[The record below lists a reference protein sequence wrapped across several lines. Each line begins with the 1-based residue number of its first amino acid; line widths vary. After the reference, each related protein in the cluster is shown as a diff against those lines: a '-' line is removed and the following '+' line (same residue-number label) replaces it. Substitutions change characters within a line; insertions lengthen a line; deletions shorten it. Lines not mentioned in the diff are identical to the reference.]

1 MKTPEEIKKGLE
13 CCTGSDDCD
22 GCPYR
27 TIDIPDCMSALTHDS
42 IGYVQQLKDRFME
55 GMTRIPRW
63 TSVDDELPEEYV
75 SVLGCMGDAGFL
87 SVHEC
92 YLTGSGFLF
101 PALGEYRPVKY
112 WACMPEPPKEEHHD

>member
-1 MKTPEEIKKGLE
+1 MRTPEEIRKALE
-13 CCTGSDDCD
+13 CCGYSSSCKTCAYFD
-22 GCPYR
+22 GEGLC
-27 TIDIPDCMSALTHDS
+27 
-42 IGYVQQLKDRFME
+42 IGKKVPKW
-55 GMTRIPRW
+55 ISP
-63 TSVDDELPEEYV
+63 DDELPEEYV

>member
-1 MKTPEEIKKGLE
+1 MKTPEEIKNALNNCG
-13 CCTGSDDCD
+13 GSGGCK
-22 GCPYR
+22 GCPYYVGVELC
-27 TIDIPDCMSALTHDS
+27 IGMIMDDALAY
-42 IGYVQQLKDRFME
+42 IQQLENQIADIGKKVPKW
-55 GMTRIPRW
+55 ISP
-63 TSVDDELPEEYV
+63 DDELPEEYV